1 MKNENKTFTLN
12 DNDKAVIAADVKRVF
27 NYEICFTEFYHCN
40 NGHVIVYFKNQITGM
55 SRMEE
60 YNTESIAKRESSK
73 FHTRMSRVYSNYN
86 FG

>member
-1 MKNENKTFTLN
+1 MKK
-12 DNDKAVIAADVKRVF
+12 DV
-27 NYEICFTEFYHCN
+27 YEICFTEFYHCN

-55 SRMEE
+55 SRMKE

-73 FHTRMSRVYSNYN
+73 FHARMSRVYSNHN